1 MSIIKANGAGDQDT
15 GFYNG
20 VATQSLRLNNS
31 ASSLL
36 TRTPSAG
43 DRKTWTWS
51 AWIKRSDTGR
61 DQDFFTAEG
70 SGAQLF
76 AIMITSGD
84 QIQIYGANSVLLL
97 TNQLSRDL
105 SA

>member
-1 MSIIKANGAGDQDT
+1 MTGSNSFWFAKSG

-20 VATQSLRLNNS
+20 VATQSLRLDNS

-51 AWIKRSDTGR
+51 AWIKRCDTAR
-61 DQDFFTAEG
+61 DRK
-70 SGAQLF
+70 
-76 AIMITSGD
+76 
-84 QIQIYGANSVLLL
+84 SVV
-97 TNQLSRDL
+97 
-105 SA
+105 

>member
-1 MSIIKANGAGDQDT
+1 MALLGNLTGSSQFFNDT
-15 GFYNG
+15 AFYNG
-20 VATQSLRLNNS
+20 VATQSLRLDNS

-43 DRKTWTWS
+43 NRKTWTWS
-51 AWIKRSDTGR
+51 AWIKRGDIGR

-70 SGAQLF
+70 SGGQLY

-84 QIQIYGANSVLLL
+84 QLQIYAASAVLLL
-97 TNQLSRDL
+97 
-105 SA
+105 